1 MLWKFLLNQASPL
14 QLNCILC
21 HVYVIVTLLKGTN
34 ILMWSYAVNL
44 LIKNY
49 LLLGKML
56 FSMSQSYQL
65 VLGIMLIEYWIC
77 VEMFYRKFGPCN
89 QNEERIEDINIRTCC
104 QINLPLFSVVLFEKI
119 NISNLHIM
127 IYLQW

>member
-44 LIKNY
+44 LIKKY
-49 LLLGKML
+49 LL

-65 VLGIMLIEYWIC
+65 VLGIMLIEYWMC
-77 VEMFYRKFGPCN
+77 VEMFYRKFGPYN

-104 QINLPLFSVVLFEKI
+104 QINLLLFSVVLFEKI

-127 IYLQW
+127 IYFQWYF

>member
-1 MLWKFLLNQASPL
+1 M
-14 QLNCILC
+14 
-21 HVYVIVTLLKGTN
+21 KGTN

-44 LIKNY
+44 LIKKY

-65 VLGIMLIEYWIC
+65 GLGIILIEYWMC
-77 VEMFYRKFGPCN
+77 VEMFYRKFGPYN

-104 QINLPLFSVVLFEKI
+104 QINLLLFSVVLFEKI
-119 NISNLHIM
+119 NISNLQIM
-127 IYLQW
+127 TYLQW